1 MQSRGKYRRMRAMST
16 PAPHSTTSLALHAAV
31 AVVFGIIATVLMTYI
46 PLQRVDRGEGAK
58 IRQIYRGEYAWVNAQ
73 DRALGLAWS
82 NLQLMPT
89 RMTTPLLD
97 GELPA
102 WAEPPPPPYPDVQ
115 FLRIGTLAVG
125 WPLPTVAFR
134 WTVTTTKRNFPIHA
148 ELDDGNTS
156 ISHAAES
163 VLTGGRGG
171 APEERRVLWV
181 GALTNLAIFA
191 TAAFAILRLL
201 SGGKNRSG
209 GRQAVTQPADT
220 ARSE

>member
-16 PAPHSTTSLALHAAV
+16 PLPRATTSLGLHSAA
-31 AVVFGIIATVLMTYI
+31 AVVFGVIATALMTYV
-46 PLQRVDRGEGAK
+46 PLQQVDRGRGAQ
-58 IRQIYRGEYAWVNAQ
+58 IRQIYRGEYAWVNAR
-73 DRALGLAWS
+73 DEAFGLAWS
-82 NLQLMPT
+82 NLQLSPT
-89 RMTTPLLD
+89 RMTTPLTD
-97 GELPA
+97 GDLPS

-115 FLRIGTLAVG
+115 FLRIGTLASG
-125 WPLPTVAFR
+125 WPFPTVAFR

-181 GALTNLAIFA
+181 GALANVATFA
-191 TAAFAILRLL
+191 TAAFLL
-201 SGGKNRSG
+201 LTLVARMK
-209 GRQAVTQPADT
+209 GRAG
-220 ARSE
+220 

>member
-1 MQSRGKYRRMRAMST
+1 MQSRRKYRRMRAMST
-16 PAPHSTTSLALHAAV
+16 PAPHATHSLALHAAV
-31 AVVFGIIATVLMTYI
+31 AVVFGIMATALMTYI
-46 PLQRVDRGEGAK
+46 PLQRVDRGEGGK

-73 DRALGLAWS
+73 DTAFGLAWS
-82 NLQLMPT
+82 NLQLTPT
-89 RMTTPLLD
+89 RMTTALVD
-97 GELPA
+97 GELPK

-125 WPLPTVAFR
+125 WPLPTIAFR

-171 APEERRVLWV
+171 APEERRMLWV
-181 GALTNLAIFA
+181 GALGNIAIFA
-191 TAAFAILRLL
+191 TVVFAILRLL
-201 SGGKNRSG
+201 SRGKKRSG
-209 GRQAVTQPADT
+209 RRPPVTQPVDA
-220 ARSE
+220 ARAE